1 MKILDFFIFLWVIFA
16 LLDPDPD
23 PDPTTQLNADPCGS
37 GYGSGSETLG
47 TTQEQVLQYLVVEYI
62 SDAVEYPRH
71 WWKEKSQISPFDQSI
86 SNQCYGSGS
95 GTFLTPG
102 SQISDPGS
110 PIPNHINDSFWV
122 NKLQVCDIFGYKKVG
137 QLSFVAVF
145 GSGIWDLRS
154 EIQDFGWM
162 KNGSG
167 INILDPQHC

>member
-71 WWKEKSQISPFDQSI
+71 
-86 SNQCYGSGS
+86 
-95 GTFLTPG
+95 
-102 SQISDPGS
+102 
-110 PIPNHINDSFWV
+110 
-122 NKLQVCDIFGYKKVG
+122 
-137 QLSFVAVF
+137 
-145 GSGIWDLRS
+145 
-154 EIQDFGWM
+154 
-162 KNGSG
+162 
-167 INILDPQHC
+167 